1 MDAKRGKAAPMK
13 APVLAW
19 ITLSV
24 NVSVI
29 LQGAVVRA
37 TGSGA
42 GCGRDWPRCQGE
54 ILPLEYGL
62 ATWIEYSHR
71 ALSALALVMGIW
83 LLVKAVRLRHD
94 LPGFMPFAII
104 SAIFLL
110 FEALIGAGT
119 VLAELTGD
127 NVSVARGLVVAFHLL
142 NSMLLVGALAL
153 AIVHAYPGHT
163 WPPVWTGQTGLKF
176 LIGVSLLGM
185 MILMFSGGIAAMGNT
200 MFPPESLQEGLS
212 EDFSRQAHP
221 LIRLR
226 ILHPFLA
233 IGVGA
238 WLWISHALTG
248 WHKPAPQARRFRYLL
263 LVIYGVQLL
272 VGTVNLAMLGPIP
285 LQLMHLAL
293 AVAAFG
299 LWSVVGWLT
308 LSSPRT
314 GSVILSALWQAK
326 EIQPS

>member
-1 MDAKRGKAAPMK
+1 MK

-24 NVSVI
+24 NLIVI

-54 ILPLEYGL
+54 ILPLEHGL

-71 ALSALALVMGIW
+71 ALSGVALLFGIW
-83 LLVKAVRLRHD
+83 LLVKAVRLRHE
-94 LPGFMPFAII
+94 LPGFLPFAII

-119 VLAELTGD
+119 VLTGLTGE
-127 NVSVARGLVVAFHLL
+127 NVSVARGLLVAFHLL
-142 NSMLLVGALAL
+142 NSMLLVAALAL
-153 AIVHAYPGHT
+153 ATVHAYPGRT
-163 WPPVWTGQTGLKF
+163 WPPVWTGQTGLKI

-200 MFPPESLQEGLS
+200 MFPPESLQEGLTD
-212 EDFSRQAHP
+212 DFSRQAHP

-233 IGVGA
+233 IGVGVF
-238 WLWISHALTG
+238 LWISHALTG
-248 WHKPAPQARRFRYLL
+248 WLKPTPQARRFRNLL
-263 LVIYGVQLL
+263 LVVYAVQLL

-285 LQLMHLAL
+285 LQLLHLAL

-308 LSSPRT
+308 LSSSPT
-314 GSVILSALWQAK
+314 GSFIPSVPWQAK